1 MLPTQPDL
9 LLQVEKLVERLQNST
24 LIEDRRGACRAL
36 RSLSRKYRV
45 EVGAQGMDAL
55 MSVLTMDRTDNEIVT
70 YALESLLNIT
80 QPEPL
85 EDEDPNMPPMGK
97 QFTEILT
104 KKTEN
109 VQSLLSVLDE
119 YDFRVR
125 LPGIKL
131 MTNLL
136 RNRPKDIQETLLV
149 SPMGISKLVDLL
161 SDSREVVRNEVS

>member
-1 MLPTQPDL
+1 M
-9 LLQVEKLVERLQNST
+9 
-24 LIEDRRGACRAL
+24 
-36 RSLSRKYRV
+36 

-55 MSVLTMDRTDNEIVT
+55 ISVLVMDRTDNEIVA

-125 LPGIKL
+125 LPAIKL

-136 RNRPKDIQETLLV
+136 RNRPKEIQETLLV
-149 SPMGISKLVDLL
+149 SPMGISKIVDLL
-161 SDSREVVRNEVS
+161 SDSREPVRNEVSFYNFMVLCRMYCYISHRVISSAFETCRGHPFEFF